1 MAISDETQSQPPSST
16 RSAMTRT
23 PLTSMIL
30 EGFPRGHPVARK
42 ILLSSRDHFDLRYL
56 VVQIVQ
62 LTCGNVMTEFTLVCP
77 FVKCSFWTVYRFLG
91 LSTWGCLQWKPEH
104 RSPSWSSNFFNLLKT
119 WKIPVQWVQSQ
130 NEHDIDCTFCNQATC
145 IQRRWHCLFP
155 TVLWWISTWPSCS
168 SKPVYTGQC
177 IQSVSHLLQLQGSHP
192 IFFFGGLGGST
203 FFLPFI
209 QQVPQW
215 KVRIIQSTF
224 FHLRFKFLYF
234 FITRFHIIPGLNQ
247 VLQRARVVDAPPGR
261 LEGSTWHRTVCPGR
275 AWANTGKGK
284 GGEISMDCHTVK
296 QWG

>member
-42 ILLSSRDHFDLRYL
+42 ILLSSRGHFDLRYL

-77 FVKCSFWTVYRFLG
+77 FVKCSLWTVYRFIG

-192 IFFFGGLGGST
+192 IFFLVGWVVALSSSPSSSRSPSEKSESYSPHSFISDSSSFIFSSPAST
-203 FFLPFI
+203 SSR
-209 QQVPQW
+209 VW
-215 KVRIIQSTF
+215 TK
-224 FHLRFKFLYF
+224 YF
-234 FITRFHIIPGLNQ
+234 REL
-247 VLQRARVVDAPPGR
+247 A
-261 LEGSTWHRTVCPGR
+261 S
-275 AWANTGKGK
+275 
-284 GGEISMDCHTVK
+284 
-296 QWG
+296 